1 MFTFNLRYFLLA
13 VLLFIIEVLIALYV
27 HDAIIRPYIGDLL
40 VVILLYC
47 FVRAFVKVNTVP
59 AAIGV
64 LVFSFIIEVLQYFRL
79 VALLGLG
86 HSTLA
91 RIVIGSSFEWIDLIA
106 YTAGVG
112 IVLVTERILANKS
125 GKRNMLTS

>member
-79 VALLGLG
+79 VELLGLG

-112 IVLVTERILANKS
+112 IVLVTERILGNKS